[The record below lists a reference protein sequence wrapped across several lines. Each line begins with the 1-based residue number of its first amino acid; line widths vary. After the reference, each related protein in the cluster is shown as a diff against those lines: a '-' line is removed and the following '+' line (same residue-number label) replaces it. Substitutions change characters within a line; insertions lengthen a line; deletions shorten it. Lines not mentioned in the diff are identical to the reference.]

1 MSASTDSPDNP
12 LQQPSRRD
20 PKSNAATGASAAGVR
35 ALGSQLVAFYFRAP
49 VKAFFR
55 TRVDY
60 LAFARAINPRVQ
72 ANESWSW
79 RLSTPG
85 LLTHAVK
92 THGWLFLPNQV
103 LPPMLANISVG
114 AVLYTS
120 YLQILGKLH
129 EPSSQSS
136 RRVYPPP
143 SPQKT
148 FAAGF
153 AAGAIQSVIAAPL
166 DALQVRFRT
175 TDITKGRYKNMWHY
189 GYKKLGEIGMRRV
202 FAGLGLSFVKDSLG
216 YGAFFAT
223 FEYVKAQSYYNF
235 VIMYYGH
242 WRESGRDPILRP
254 RMDES
259 YSDFVIKPHY
269 AIEPTF
275 LMLAGI
281 GAALT
286 QQLIQHPITL
296 IQSVYSQS
304 LAVLDQQMQREHS
317 PSNILRNYFSSYR
330 RTYQNCLTYVQRYG
344 GWRKWLFRG
353 FFWNS
358 IKQVPST
365 SAGLIIFELVRRRY
379 GSADDAAV
387 IEKDGAVIL
396 LA

>member
-1 MSASTDSPDNP
+1 MSATTDSQPNP
-12 LQQPSRRD
+12 LQPSRRD

-103 LPPMLANISVG
+103 LPPMLANVSVG

-120 YLQILGKLH
+120 YLQILGKLY

-136 RRVYPPP
+136 RRVFPPP
-143 SPQKT
+143 FPQKT

-153 AAGAIQSVIAAPL
+153 AAGSIQSVIAAPL

-175 TDITKGRYKNMWHY
+175 TDITKGRYKNMWQY
-189 GYKKLGEIGMRRV
+189 GYKKLREIGMRRV
-202 FAGLGLSFVKDSLG
+202 FAGWGLSFVKDSLG

-223 FEYVKAQSYYNF
+223 FEYVKAQSYYSF
-235 VIMYYGH
+235 VTRYYGD
-242 WRESGRDPILRP
+242 WSQNIRDPILRP
-254 RMDES
+254 RLDEH
-259 YSDFVIKPHY
+259 YGEFVIKPHY

-281 GAALT
+281 AASIT

-296 IQSVYSQS
+296 IQSVYYQS
-304 LAVLDQQMQREHS
+304 LAVLDQQMQRDRSRSHIIRS
-317 PSNILRNYFSSYR
+317 YFSSYQ
-330 RTYQNCLTYVQRYG
+330 RTYRNCLTYVERYG

-379 GSADDAAV
+379 GSADDAAAV

-396 LA
+396 LT